1 LTWNYLHIFIML
13 LWRNKHSCTRLE
25 SIFHVWMQIGR
36 GFKIALFINKHPIT
50 TMKTMKILSLA
61 LFLISSLMLYTCSP
75 KDSGDSKDLAE
86 EQNEEKFDDKKT
98 ENDAEF
104 VVDAADGG
112 MLEVQLAEL
121 AMKTS
126 TSEEVKN
133 YAKMILTDHSKT
145 NTELKTIAEKK
156 NITLP
161 IAMSDKNQKRYDD
174 LADKTG
180 EDFDKAYCKLMVDDH
195 QEDIKEFKKQ
205 ADDGTDPELKSWA
218 SEKVATL
225 EHHLV
230 TAEEMESK
238 RN

>member
-1 LTWNYLHIFIML
+1 
-13 LWRNKHSCTRLE
+13 
-25 SIFHVWMQIGR
+25 
-36 GFKIALFINKHPIT
+36 
-50 TMKTMKILSLA
+50 MKNIKILSLS
-61 LFLISSLMLYTCSP
+61 LLLLSSLLLYTCST

-86 EQNEEKFDDKKT
+86 EQNEEKFDDRKT

-126 TSEEVKN
+126 TSDEVKN
-133 YAKMILTDHSKT
+133 YAKMILTDHSAANK
-145 NTELKTIAEKK
+145 ELKTIAEKK

-161 IAMSDKNQKRYDD
+161 IALSDKNQKKLDD
-174 LADKTG
+174 IADKTG

-205 ADDGTDPELKSWA
+205 ADDGNDPELKGWA

-230 TAEEMESK
+230 TAEEMEKK

>member
-1 LTWNYLHIFIML
+1 MKHI
-13 LWRNKHSCTRLE
+13 N
-25 SIFHVWMQIGR
+25 IFS
-36 GFKIALFINKHPIT
+36 
-50 TMKTMKILSLA
+50 LSLI
-61 LFLISSLMLYTCSP
+61 FLSSLLLSACNP
-75 KDSGDSKDLAE
+75 KDSGDSKDMAE
-86 EQNEEKFDDKKT
+86 EQNEEKFDDNKT

-126 TSEEVKN
+126 TSNEVKS

-161 IAMSDKNQKRYDD
+161 IALSDKNQKKYDD

-205 ADDGTDPELKSWA
+205 ADDGSDPELKSWA
-218 SEKVATL
+218 SEKVMTL

-230 TAEEMESK
+230 TAEEMEEK

>member
-1 LTWNYLHIFIML
+1 MKHNNIF
-13 LWRNKHSCTRLE
+13 S
-25 SIFHVWMQIGR
+25 
-36 GFKIALFINKHPIT
+36 
-50 TMKTMKILSLA
+50 LSL
-61 LFLISSLMLYTCSP
+61 LLLSSFLLYSCNP

-98 ENDAEF
+98 ENDADF

-112 MLEVQLAEL
+112 MLEVRLAEL

-126 TSEEVKN
+126 TSNEVKN

-161 IAMSDKNQKRYDD
+161 IDISEDNQKTYDD
-174 LADKTG
+174 LANKTG
-180 EDFDKAYCKLMVDDH
+180 EDFDKAYCKVMVDDH
-195 QEDIKEFKKQ
+195 KEDIKEFKKQ
-205 ADDGTDPELKSWA
+205 AEDGSDPELKSWA

-230 TAEEMESK
+230 TAEEMEKK